1 MCLVSYLLRM
11 VLQKVKIQIAIICC
25 SLLSDAKIVS
35 LHCPMLPYLL
45 MLHSNFCKVKV
56 EYNGK

>member
-11 VLQKVKIQIAIICC
+11 VLQKVKIQTAIICC
-25 SLLSDAKIVS
+25 SPLSDANIVS

-45 MLHSNFCKVKV
+45 MLHSDFCKVKV
-56 EYNGK
+56 E

>member
-1 MCLVSYLLRM
+1 MSYLLRM